1 MRVRAQAKWVRT
13 SARKARLVLDHI
25 RGRSVPEARTILAFT
40 PRAAATDIEKVL
52 RSAVANAEANH
63 GLDGDELVVEAAFA
77 DEGPTLKR
85 WKPRARGR
93 VNRIRKRTC
102 HVTLVL
108 AEVPEE
114 NTRRRPRKQARDA
127 RVRTCGRG
135 VHAEGQDTTTQ
146 EGGGCL
152 MGQKVHPGG
161 FRVGVIH
168 DWKSNWWTGKP
179 EFAAYLLEDVR
190 IREHIL
196 GKLSHAGLSDI
207 LIRKDK
213 QRITVDIY
221 TARPGIVIGK
231 SGVEVD
237 ALRKELHAITKK
249 NVHININEIKRP
261 ELDAKLVAQSIA
273 EQLENRVSFR
283 RAMKRSLASAMRSG
297 AQGIKITAAG
307 RLGGGE
313 MSRREMYSE
322 GRVPLHTIRADI
334 DYGQAE
340 AKTTFGIIGV
350 KVWVNKG
357 EIMPEG
363 YDAPAA
369 RDTRLGD
376 QDQAR
381 RRRGASAEGLGA
393 SREGRGR
400 GQDRE
405 GLGIM
410 PRKRRAVSVQVA
422 VGRGSARAATSSRGR
437 RRPRRRRPPSSP
449 RAGARRRARGAGRS
463 GDSRGDARGGRE
475 LMLMPRKTKFRRH
488 HRGHRRG
495 MSTGQTTVQFGEYG
509 LKALEA
515 GWVTNRQ
522 IEAARIAATR
532 KIRRS
537 GKVWINLFPD
547 KPFTKKPAETRMGS
561 GKGSPEGWVA
571 VVKPGRVMFELAG
584 VDEPLAKEALRLAGQ
599 KLPLKTKFV
608 RREADLFES

>member
-1 MRVRAQAKWVRT
+1 MAVTQDDRMRVRAQAKWVRT

-40 PRAAATDIEKVL
+40 QRAAATDIEKVL

-108 AEVPEE
+108 AEVPEQ
-114 NTRRRPRKQARDA
+114 NTTKAPAQAGGDRGICPA
-127 RVRTCGRG
+127 GRF
-135 VHAEGQDTTTQ
+135 HAEGQDPTTQ

-297 AQGIKITAAG
+297 AQGIKITAGG

-363 YDAPAA
+363 YDAPTG

-400 GQDRE
+400 SQDRE

-410 PRKRRAVSVQVA
+410 PRKKRNPRPGG
-422 VGRGSARAATSSRGR
+422 GRPGQ
-437 RRPRRRRPPSSP
+437 RPRRDLQQGPPAPESEAPAVEPQVQDAPAPEATPDVTPEATPES
-449 RAGARRRARGAGRS
+449 G
-463 GDSRGDARGGRE
+463 GDS
-475 LMLMPRKTKFRRH
+475 
-488 HRGHRRG
+488 
-495 MSTGQTTVQFGEYG
+495 
-509 LKALEA
+509 
-515 GWVTNRQ
+515 
-522 IEAARIAATR
+522 
-532 KIRRS
+532 
-537 GKVWINLFPD
+537 
-547 KPFTKKPAETRMGS
+547 
-561 GKGSPEGWVA
+561 
-571 VVKPGRVMFELAG
+571 
-584 VDEPLAKEALRLAGQ
+584 
-599 KLPLKTKFV
+599 
-608 RREADLFES
+608 